1 VSDFT
6 HRLHELVGASIDMPD
21 VRAFLAK
28 LAPSAQVFDADG
40 EPRWLS
46 HEAGLEVHA
55 EPSTRRITTVML
67 FPEGVSDY
75 HAYAGPLPEGVTFS
89 MSREQLKAHL
99 GKAPDISGE
108 LHDKWQHGTHGFI
121 VQYKKSG
128 SIRKISLT
136 GY

>member
-1 VSDFT
+1 MSDFT
-6 HRLHELVGASIDMPD
+6 HRLHELVGASIDSPD

-46 HEAGLEVHA
+46 HEAGLEVHG
-55 EPSTRRITTVML
+55 EPSTRRITTVIL
-67 FPEGVSDY
+67 FPEGVDGY
-75 HAYAGPLPEGVTFS
+75 HAYAGPLPGGVTFA
-89 MSREQLKAHL
+89 MSRDQLRTHL
-99 GKAPDISGE
+99 GRAPDISGE
-108 LHDKWQHGTHGFI
+108 RHDKWEHDTYGFI

-128 SIRKISLT
+128 PIRDISLT